1 MDSNR
6 KIIHI
11 DMDAFFASVEQLDN
25 PELRG
30 KPVIVGG
37 RPDSRGVVAACSY
50 EARRYG
56 IHSAMPCSRAYSLCP
71 HALFIRPRMARYR
84 EFSAMIMGIF
94 TQYTDLI
101 EPLSLDEAFLDIT
114 ENKIGQISATLIAQ
128 DICKKIYEEIGL
140 TASAGVSSN
149 KFIAKIAS
157 DLNKPNGIS
166 VIKPRDIPKFI
177 DNLPIGKFFGV
188 GKVTAAKMIR
198 LGIKN
203 GADLKNRSLEDLVHH
218 FGKHG
223 FFYFDIAR
231 GRDHR
236 PVCSKRE
243 RKSIG
248 AERTL
253 KKDIADIDE
262 VVDILH
268 EISQRITDSLAAKKF
283 SCRTVTLKV
292 RYSDFTTITRSHTFK
307 EPISHYEDFFLPVPR
322 LLDATEAG
330 YRKVRLLGLSASNL
344 IPAGRRVP
352 RQLPL
357 PFMARESAAKSVVS
371 SFQSETN
378 D

>member
-1 MDSNR
+1 
-6 KIIHI
+6 
-11 DMDAFFASVEQLDN
+11 MDAFFASVEQLDN
-25 PELRG
+25 PQLRG

-56 IHSAMPCSRAYSLCP
+56 IHSAMPCSRAYALCS
-71 HALFIRPRMARYR
+71 HALFIRPRMERYR
-84 EFSAMIMGIF
+84 SFSARIMDIF

-114 ENKIGQISATLIAQ
+114 ENKTGQHSATLLAHE
-128 DICKKIYEEIGL
+128 ICRRIYEETGL

-157 DLNKPNGIS
+157 DLRKPNGIT
-166 VIKPRDIPKFI
+166 VIEPHEIPDFI
-177 DNLPIGKFFGV
+177 DKLPIKKFFGV
-188 GKVTAAKMIR
+188 GKVTAAKMMR
-198 LGIKN
+198 LGIRN
-203 GADLKNRSLEDLVHH
+203 GADLKARTLENLVHH

-223 FFYFDIAR
+223 FFYYDIAR
-231 GRDHR
+231 GRDAR
-236 PVCSKRE
+236 PVCPART

-253 KKDIADIDE
+253 KQDIANIDE
-262 VVDILH
+262 IVDILR
-268 EISQRITDSLAAKKF
+268 EISHRIADSLVAKKL

-292 RYSDFTTITRSHTFK
+292 RYSDFSTITRSHTLK
-307 EPISHYEDFFLPVPR
+307 EPISYQADIFLPVPQ
-322 LLDATEAG
+322 LLDSTEAG

-344 IPAGRRVP
+344 VPADRRRP

-357 PFMARESAAKSVVS
+357 PFLSADGVHA
-371 SFQSETN
+371 F
-378 D
+378 